1 LISTFPTLD
10 DAKDIANQAIKEKF
24 AACVNIIPSHSVYSW
39 NDSVESSDEFLTIF
53 KTTNS
58 NVSKLRN
65 LISTS
70 HSYDVPEIIDFEL
83 NNVNKPYLD
92 WLIQSMS

>member
-1 LISTFPTLD
+1 M
-10 DAKDIANQAIKEKF
+10 ANQAIKEKV

-65 LISTS
+65 LISAR

>member
-1 LISTFPTLD
+1 M
-10 DAKDIANQAIKEKF
+10 ANQAIKEKF
-24 AACVNIIPSHSVYSW
+24 AACVNIIPSYSVYSW

-65 LISTS
+65 LISAR